1 MVNNSGSYSLG
12 GKSYRGLAA
21 QVEENTK
28 DIKYLFDNGVL
39 PEGTLDITENGE
51 YNVKRYADVDV
62 QVPIGV
68 FPTGTKIITTNG
80 SFNIRNYE
88 NVLVNV
94 SGGVEP
100 TGTLDI
106 TENGEYNITYYEKV
120 NVQVP
125 QRSPQFDE
133 TTNLSI
139 NIVNN
144 SSEEK
149 TFNGITYLTYILSS
163 DRISYTSSESI
174 TVPNGITTEMI
185 QIGTS
190 ISTNFNVKYGFY
202 IHAPL
207 TSISDF
213 VNCEAKYQVGGDSTY
228 IIINDPESAI
238 SLTVTLN

>member
-125 QRSPQFDE
+125 IPAPSFNN
-133 TTNLSI
+133 TTNISI
-139 NIVNN
+139 TINN
-144 SSEEK
+144 TSNEQK
-149 TFNGITYLTYILSS
+149 TFNGITYLSYIPDGNKIDYVKSPDVVIEPGTTVLNYEIGTGNENEKYVFYVNTSALILSNYS
-163 DRISYTSSESI
+163 NCIITYGYMNSSLLLIIDPSQ
-174 TVPNGITTEMI
+174 TV
-185 QIGTS
+185 
-190 ISTNFNVKYGFY
+190 
-202 IHAPL
+202 
-207 TSISDF
+207 
-213 VNCEAKYQVGGDSTY
+213 
-228 IIINDPESAI
+228 

>member
-1 MVNNSGSYSLG
+1 MINISGSYSIG
-12 GKSYRGLAA
+12 GKSHRNLAA

-28 DIKYLFDNGVL
+28 DIKYLLDNGVL
-39 PEGTLDITENGE
+39 PEGTKNIEENGEYEVKKYANVNVQVPIGIFPTGTKLITTNGNFNIEEFANVFVNVAGGTEPIGTINITENGE
-51 YNVKRYADVDV
+51 YNVRD
-62 QVPIGV
+62 
-68 FPTGTKIITTNG
+68 
-80 SFNIRNYE
+80 YE
-88 NVLVNV
+88 
-94 SGGVEP
+94 
-100 TGTLDI
+100 TA
-106 TENGEYNITYYEKV
+106 

-133 TTNLSI
+133 KTNLSI

-228 IIINDPESAI
+228 IIINDPESAV